1 MIKNVVLDP
10 GHGGIDRNGKY
21 TTAPAKMYKFPNGEV
36 AYEGVLNRAIAKEV
50 ARCLE
55 GESGINV
62 IFTVSPEDPKD
73 VSLSERVRITNKY
86 NSKETV
92 FISIHCNASASHK
105 GEGFEIYTTKGT
117 TKSDRLA
124 ELIADSAEVSIK
136 DVSMKL
142 RYDLSDKDKDK
153 ESNFKVIRETNCP
166 AVLIECGF
174 FDNEKDFK
182 NLKDPKFQSD
192 LGSRIYTGILNY
204 INENR

>member
-1 MIKNVVLDP
+1 
-10 GHGGIDRNGKY
+10 
-21 TTAPAKMYKFPNGEV
+21 
-36 AYEGVLNRAIAKEV
+36 
-50 ARCLE
+50 
-55 GESGINV
+55 
-62 IFTVSPEDPKD
+62 
-73 VSLSERVRITNKY
+73 
-86 NSKETV
+86 
-92 FISIHCNASASHK
+92 
-105 GEGFEIYTTKGT
+105 
-117 TKSDRLA
+117 
-124 ELIADSAEVSIK
+124 
-136 DVSMKL
+136 MKL

>member
-73 VSLSERVRITNKY
+73 VSLSERVRITNK
-86 NSKETV
+86 
-92 FISIHCNASASHK
+92 
-105 GEGFEIYTTKGT
+105 
-117 TKSDRLA
+117 
-124 ELIADSAEVSIK
+124 
-136 DVSMKL
+136 
-142 RYDLSDKDKDK
+142 
-153 ESNFKVIRETNCP
+153 
-166 AVLIECGF
+166 
-174 FDNEKDFK
+174 
-182 NLKDPKFQSD
+182 
-192 LGSRIYTGILNY
+192 
-204 INENR
+204 